1 MRTFADL
8 LTFYM
13 ERTGIGDAELAR
25 RIPVSRPTLVR
36 WREGVTTR
44 PRYRED
50 VARCAELLRLTPSET
65 DEFLLAAGFSPETA
79 PSPSPSASSADD
91 EEEEPREPSPPGG
104 EDQDTP
110 EISPALEGRTSEPAP
125 TTPEDEDDAGQ
136 PFKRRGVL
144 AAIAIGFLVVAG
156 AAVAATLILRDD
168 AVYPAAAGGESLIVM
183 SPFVNYTG
191 GQQGY
196 NVLGRLKDEI
206 DNEVYAA
213 GLSGVRA
220 VEWPKQIS
228 SEPDA
233 EEASRRSAAVV
244 VIWGEYDSG
253 RVIARFT
260 THRAR
265 STQLDQQVVNIASS
279 PSDLPAT
286 INAELTE
293 QVRYVA
299 LLTLGQLYMERGEFD
314 LAKTALLHAADQNP
328 TDPAT
333 LANLRFQ
340 LGRAYL
346 GGDFADYDEAI
357 WLFTQALAAR
367 PKSVEALNSR
377 AIAYLERGR
386 AGDVER
392 AIDDLVHALTIGP
405 DRAATYVNLAA
416 AYVERGTE
424 ADLDRAIAELTDALR
439 IEPEYASA
447 YVNRAGAYVARGG
460 PGDIERAFE
469 DIDAALDSEP
479 DLSAAYLVR
488 GNAYIARN
496 SQGDMGLAEA
506 EFSRAIALAPD
517 SPTAYYN
524 RALVHS
530 ELGNMPGSLSDLRR
544 AQMLD
549 PNEADYSRILC
560 WQMAVSG
567 SPQEALRYCERAV
580 AQGPSGQAR
589 EGRGLAHALSGR
601 DEKAIADFEAF
612 LAWVDASPKDSCRET
627 YHQSRAG
634 WIEEL
639 RSGEDPF
646 DANTLRELRIR
657 PVSPGAAPC

>member
-79 PSPSPSASSADD
+79 PSPSASSPD
-91 EEEEPREPSPPGG
+91 EEDEPREPSPPGG
-104 EDQDTP
+104 EGQDTP
-110 EISPALEGRTSEPAP
+110 EISPTLEGRTSEPAP
-125 TTPEDEDDAGQ
+125 TMAEDEDDAGQ

-144 AAIAIGFLVVAG
+144 AAITLGFLIVGAVAVVA
-156 AAVAATLILRDD
+156 VVILRDD
-168 AVYPAAAGGESLIVM
+168 AVYPAAVGGESLIVM

-220 VEWPKQIS
+220 VEWPEQIT

-233 EEASRRSAAVV
+233 EEAGRRSAAVV

-299 LLTLGQLYMERGEFD
+299 LLTLGQLYLERGEFD

-377 AIAYLERGR
+377 AIAYLERDR

-405 DRAATYVNLAA
+405 GRAATYVNLAA

-479 DLSAAYLVR
+479 SLSAAHLVR

-496 SQGDMGLAEA
+496 SQGDMDLAA
-506 EFSRAIALAPD
+506 VEFSRAIALAPD

-524 RALVHS
+524 RALVNS
-530 ELGNMPGSLSDLRR
+530 ELENLAASLSDLRR

-549 PNEADYSRILC
+549 PHEADYSRILC
-560 WQMAVSG
+560 WQLAVSG
-567 SPQEALRYCERAV
+567 SPQDALRYCERAV
-580 AQGPSGQAR
+580 AQGPAGQAR
-589 EGRGLAHALSGR
+589 EGRGLAHAMAGS
-601 DEKAIADFEAF
+601 DEKAIEDFEAF
-612 LAWVDASPKDSCRET
+612 LEWVDTSPKASCRET
-627 YHQSRAG
+627 YYESRSG
-634 WIEEL
+634 WIDDL